1 MEATSSMWW
10 LTWVLGALPIVILL
24 VWWWNE
30 IWYVFG
36 SKDRAKLPPGHM
48 GFPFLGETPKFLWY
62 FKVLRRPDDFVNSK
76 HRRYKNDV
84 GLYKTHLFGSPSI
97 IACSPDTTKYVYQNE
112 GIFMAKWPNVEIM
125 GENTIISKYGKAH
138 KRLRGAITSAINQP
152 QALRPIALLVQPRIT
167 AALES
172 WAQKGKIVA
181 LEETK
186 KVTFENIGNLFANI
200 QPGPLL
206 DTLDRLFVGLVNGIR
221 AQPYFEQTYHYSST
235 NIQTVAILA
244 MNDLDCRR
252 KLKEIFRA
260 ELETRKQDRLQGVES
275 RNDLM
280 DGLTAIKDEEGNQL
294 KDEEVLDNIVTLVV
308 AGYESTALSSMWAI
322 YFLAKSPKVLQKIRE
337 ENQALSQEKNGGF
350 ITTEEISKLNL
361 ARRPGSWP
369 NPALGVYLLCHVVE
383 ETLRMANIS
392 SFNFRVA
399 AEDVEYKGYKIP
411 KGWKVLTWIRFIH
424 TNPEHFDDPLS
435 FNPDRWDQPMRPG
448 TFQAF
453 GGGARVCPGNS
464 LARMQ
469 LAILIHHLSV
479 GYKWELINPD
489 AAIAYL
495 SHPKP
500 VDGAEVYFSKL

>member
-1 MEATSSMWW
+1 
-10 LTWVLGALPIVILL
+10 
-24 VWWWNE
+24 
-30 IWYVFG
+30 
-36 SKDRAKLPPGHM
+36 
-48 GFPFLGETPKFLWY
+48 
-62 FKVLRRPDDFVNSK
+62 
-76 HRRYKNDV
+76 
-84 GLYKTHLFGSPSI
+84 
-97 IACSPDTTKYVYQNE
+97 
-112 GIFMAKWPNVEIM
+112 M
-125 GENTIISKYGKAH
+125 GENTIISQYGKAH
-138 KRLRGAITSAINQP
+138 KRLRVAITSAINQP

-181 LEETK
+181 LKETK

-206 DTLDRLFVGLVNGIR
+206 DTLDRLFVGFVNGIR
-221 AQPYFEQTYHYSST
+221 AQRWYFPGTNFYHA
-235 NIQTVAILA
+235 IQ
-244 MNDLDCRR
+244 CRK
-252 KLKEIFRA
+252 KLKEIFRV
-260 ELETRKQDRLQGVES
+260 ELEKRKWDKLEGVEA

-280 DGLTAIKDEEGNQL
+280 DGLMGIKDEEGNQL

-322 YFLAKSPKVLQKIRE
+322 YFLAKSPKVLQKLRE

-350 ITTEEISKLNL
+350 ITTEEISKLKYTNK
-361 ARRPGSWP
+361 
-369 NPALGVYLLCHVVE
+369 VVE

-399 AEDVEYKGYKIP
+399 VEDVEYKGYKIP
-411 KGWKVLTWIRFIH
+411 KGWRVLTWIRFIH
-424 TNPEHFDDPLS
+424 TDPEHFDDPLS
-435 FNPDRWDQPMRPG
+435 FNPDRWDQQPMRPG

-453 GGGARVCPGNS
+453 GGGTRVCPGNS

-500 VDGAEVYFSKL
+500 VDGAEKQFQFMNS

>member
-1 MEATSSMWW
+1 MEATPSTWW
-10 LTWVLGALPIVILL
+10 LTGVLGALPIATLL
-24 VWWWNE
+24 IWWWNE

-36 SKDRAKLPPGHM
+36 CKDRAKLPPGHM
-48 GFPFLGETPKFLWY
+48 GFPFFGETLKFLWY
-62 FKVLRRPDDFVNSK
+62 FKFLRRPDDFINSK
-76 HRRYKNDV
+76 QRRYKSEV

-97 IACSPDTTKYVYQNE
+97 IACAPDITKFVYQNE
-112 GIFMAKWPNVEIM
+112 GIFMSKWPNVEIM
-125 GENTIISKYGKAH
+125 GEYTIISQYGKAH
-138 KRLRGAITSAINQP
+138 KRLRGAITSAINLP

-172 WAQKGKIVA
+172 WAQKG
-181 LEETK
+181 
-186 KVTFENIGNLFANI
+186 
-200 QPGPLL
+200 PLL
-206 DTLDRLFVGLVNGIR
+206 YTLDQLFVGLVNGIR
-221 AQPYFEQTYHYSST
+221 AQRWYFPGTNFYHA
-235 NIQTVAILA
+235 IQ
-244 MNDLDCRR
+244 CRK
-252 KLKEIFRA
+252 KLIKIFRA
-260 ELETRKQDRLQGVES
+260 ELEKRKRDKLKGVEA

-280 DGLTAIKDEEGNQL
+280 DGLMGIKDEQGNQL

-322 YFLAKSPKVLQKIRE
+322 YFLAKSPEVLQKLRE
-337 ENQALSQEKNGGF
+337 ENQALSQQKNGGF
-350 ITTEEISKLNL
+350 ITSDEISKLKYTSKEFP
-361 ARRPGSWP
+361 ASCAPVVWQGFRPDI
-369 NPALGVYLLCHVVE
+369 VQVVE

-399 AEDVEYKGYKIP
+399 AKDVEYKGYKIP
-411 KGWKVLTWIRFIH
+411 EGWKVLNWIRFIH
-424 TNPEHFDDPLS
+424 TNPEHFDDPLC

-453 GGGARVCPGNS
+453 GGGTRICPGNM

-469 LAILIHHLSV
+469 LAILIHHLSA
-479 GYKWELINPD
+479 GYKWELINPE